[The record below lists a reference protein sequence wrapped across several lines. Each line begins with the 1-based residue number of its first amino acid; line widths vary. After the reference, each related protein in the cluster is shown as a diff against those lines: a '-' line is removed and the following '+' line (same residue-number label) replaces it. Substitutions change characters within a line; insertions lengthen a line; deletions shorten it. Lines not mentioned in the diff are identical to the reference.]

1 MSPKGLESFSWA
13 HQHHPKSK
21 LQDPKLQDPQ
31 PKLQDPKPKL
41 QDPKSKIQNP
51 KLQDPQPKPR
61 SKTETP
67 RSKIQ
72 NSKIKTTPAILGVQ
86 DRLQSQVYLIH
97 LPFWGSKIGY
107 KARCI
112 WYTCHFGGPR
122 SATKPG
128 VSDTPAILG
137 VQDRLQSQVYL
148 IHLPFWGS
156 KIGYKARCIWYTC
169 HFGGPRSAT
178 KPGVSDTPAILG
190 VRDRLQS
197 QVYLLHLPFWGSEIG
212 YKARC
217 IWYTCHFGG
226 PRSATKPGVSDTPA
240 ILGVQDRLQ
249 NQNFKIQDPKSKPQ
263 DPESKMGG
271 SERSEIICWKGL
283 KSSVYDF
290 RPLVGAYLKVWPF
303 QTLSSWGY
311 GKAWPQHRVQIQ
323 AVHFPDK
330 FTSRMPFCQLRSCK
344 HKYND
349 QRAQKC
355 PNSNTISNV
364 LSMMAL
370 CQHHWTMMALF
381 QHHWTMMVCHWS
393 HAFLLVVG
401 FASTGNWL
409 WLLFKFFKFSRQV
422 KKCIAQWQVESVE
435 FWISRP
441 SKCNEAFFPS
451 RSAAADHLLQQAS

>member
-1 MSPKGLESFSWA
+1 MRFATMISDLW
-13 HQHHPKSK
+13 QRCHPKVWNRFPEHINIIQNPNSK
-21 LQDPKLQDPQ
+21 IQNPKLQDPQ

-41 QDPKSKIQNP
+41 QDPKSKIQTP

-72 NSKIKTTPAILGVQ
+72 NSKIPNQNYTCHFGGPRSATKPGVSDTPAIWSATKPGVSDTPAILGVQ

-156 KIGYKARCIWYTC
+156 
-169 HFGGPRSAT
+169 
-178 KPGVSDTPAILG
+178 
-190 VRDRLQS
+190 
-197 QVYLLHLPFWGSEIG
+197 EIG

-249 NQNFKIQDPKSKPQ
+249 NQNSKIQDPKSKPQ

-311 GKAWPQHRVQIQ
+311 IDSIYVFGV
-323 AVHFPDK
+323 F
-330 FTSRMPFCQLRSCK
+330 
-344 HKYND
+344 
-349 QRAQKC
+349 
-355 PNSNTISNV
+355 NV
-364 LSMMAL
+364 CMCASLHMR
-370 CQHHWTMMALF
+370 
-381 QHHWTMMVCHWS
+381 CHWKG
-393 HAFLLVVG
+393 VV
-401 FASTGNWL
+401 
-409 WLLFKFFKFSRQV
+409 V
-422 KKCIAQWQVESVE
+422 QWSWQ
-435 FWISRP
+435 
-441 SKCNEAFFPS
+441 N
-451 RSAAADHLLQQAS
+451 